1 MGCCRMG
8 AKVLVVSD
16 NRSAVTIAERSLVAP
31 EYELVVATSGTT
43 ALGECSRAHPDAVL
57 ADLSLPDMAGV
68 DLCRRLR
75 KLTYAPII
83 AMTHRD
89 DEVEG
94 IVALEIGADNLLF
107 TPLSR
112 AVLSA
117 TVRAVLRRS
126 RVRTARE
133 RAEPL
138 RAGPIVVDKEGRT
151 ARVDDKPVA
160 LSPKEFDLLEL
171 LVARP
176 GRVLSKSF
184 LLERVWNM
192 PSGRDDRTIAVHM
205 ARLRKKIGDHRR
217 RRRLIATVPG
227 VGYVLRC
234 DDGRQ
239 PRKAGRDGRAARQ
252 RDMVPDGL

>member
-1 MGCCRMG
+1 MA

-16 NRSAVTIAERSLVAP
+16 NRSAVTVAQRSLVAP
-31 EYELVVATSGTT
+31 EYDVLVAMSGT
-43 ALGECSRAHPDAVL
+43 AGLGECSRARPDAVL
-57 ADLSLPDMAGV
+57 ADLNLPDMAGV

-83 AMTHRD
+83 ALTDRH

-112 AVLSA
+112 AVLNA
-117 TVRAVLRRS
+117 TVRAVLRRC
-126 RVRTARE
+126 RLRTARE
-133 RAEPL
+133 RPEPL
-138 RAGPIVVDKEGRT
+138 RAGPLVVDKEGRT

-171 LVARP
+171 FVARP

-184 LLERVWNM
+184 LLERVWKM
-192 PSGRDDRTIAVHM
+192 SSGRDDRTIAVHM

-217 RRRLIATVPG
+217 RRRLIVTVPG

-234 DDGRQ
+234 HDGREG
-239 PRKAGRDGRAARQ
+239 RRAGADGRGAGRRQ
-252 RDMVPDGL
+252 VVSKRL